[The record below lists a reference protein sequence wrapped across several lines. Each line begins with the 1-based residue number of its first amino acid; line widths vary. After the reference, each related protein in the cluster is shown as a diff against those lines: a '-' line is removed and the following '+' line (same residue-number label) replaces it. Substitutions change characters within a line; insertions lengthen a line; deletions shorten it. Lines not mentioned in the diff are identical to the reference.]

1 MSQFPG
7 GAVVPPKFVDASGN
21 VNVTALAQGL
31 QHLGGDPMKHVQGD
45 STFNVDGLTQEYL
58 MREANVGKPA
68 AASATVE
75 QIAAATAVVP
85 AKAPVIQTEAVT
97 SPAQVNWE
105 AISAEIQSHGSIQPG
120 TRKSL
125 EDAGVPA
132 AMITQHEAGVLA
144 IAENNLRKMSDAVG
158 GAENYAAFVEWAN
171 GNMTLPDRQTLFDS
185 MSRPGGHLALQGAY
199 SQFVAAGGVQAGSGE
214 PRDINT
220 LGSGGGGANPGTVPF
235 NSRTER
241 AAAFRDIRYGRE
253 AEYTDMVQARA
264 RATHET
270 VQALNTSADQR

>member
-1 MSQFPG
+1 MSQFPS

-31 QHLGGDPMKHVQGD
+31 QHLGGEPMKHVQGD
-45 STFNVDGLTQEYL
+45 STFNVEGLTREYL
-58 MREANVGKPA
+58 MLEA
-68 AASATVE
+68 AASKPAATVE
-75 QIAAATAVVP
+75 QIAAATAVVS

-97 SPAQVNWE
+97 SPSQVNWE
-105 AISAEIQSHGSIQPG
+105 AISAEIQTHGSIQPG

-144 IAENNLRKMSDAVG
+144 ISENNLRKMTDAIG
-158 GAENYAAFVEWAN
+158 GAENYAAFVDWAN
-171 GNMTLPDRQTLFDS
+171 NNMSLPDRQTLFNS
-185 MSRPGGHLALQGAY
+185 MNQPGGHLALQGAY
-199 SQFVAAGGVQAGSGE
+199 SQFVSAGGVQVGSGE

-220 LGSGGGGANPGTVPF
+220 LGGGGGGANTGTVPF

-241 AAAFRDIRYGRE
+241 AAAFRDIRYGRD
-253 AEYTDMVQARA
+253 AEYTNMVQARA
-264 RATHET
+264 RATHEA
-270 VQALNTSADQR
+270 VQTLGANVDQR